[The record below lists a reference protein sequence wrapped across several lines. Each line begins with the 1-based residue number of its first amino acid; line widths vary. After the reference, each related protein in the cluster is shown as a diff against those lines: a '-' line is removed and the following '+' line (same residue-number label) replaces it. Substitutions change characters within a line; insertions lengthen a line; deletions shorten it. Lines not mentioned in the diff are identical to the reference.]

1 MPASDPF
8 RDFELAG
15 WGSAAVAA
23 AYHRHLAELTSG
35 CIPEL
40 LRAAG
45 VQAGSQVLDVACGAG
60 YVAAAAHERGAD
72 AVGIDFSA
80 AQIRLATQS
89 YPGIRFIEGDAEALP
104 FAEGEFDAVFNAF
117 GLPHIPDPDRVIAE
131 AHRVLKPAG
140 RFAYASWCEANKC
153 VAFAM
158 VYDAIRAHG
167 SLDVGLPPGPNFFA
181 CGDLGYATELL
192 VRAGFADVAATE
204 LPLVW
209 RVAAPDEFI
218 DIVSSGTV
226 RAAAALKRQ
235 SPGNLTKIRQYLH
248 ERIASFEKDGVYL
261 VPSPALVV
269 MARKPHSVAR
279 AT

>member
-1 MPASDPF
+1 MSMSASGAF

-15 WGSAAVAA
+15 WSSASVAA

-40 LRAAG
+40 LCAAG
-45 VQAGSQVLDVACGAG
+45 VRAGARVLDVACGAG
-60 YVAAAAHERGAD
+60 YVAAAAHELGAD

-104 FAEGEFDAVFNAF
+104 FAAGKFDVVFNAF
-117 GLPHIPDPDRVIAE
+117 GLPHVPNPDKVMAE
-131 AHRVLKPAG
+131 ANRVLKPAG
-140 RFAYASWCEANKC
+140 RFAYASWCEATKC
-153 VAFAM
+153 IAFSM

-181 CGDLGYATELL
+181 CGDLGYATEML

-204 LPLVW
+204 LPLLW
-209 RVAAPDEFI
+209 RVTAPDAFI
-218 DIVSSGTV
+218 DVVSSGTV
-226 RAAAALKRQ
+226 RASAALKRQ
-235 SPGNLTKIRQYLH
+235 SPANLTKIRQYLR
-248 ERIASFEKDGVYL
+248 ERIAGFEKDGVYL

-269 MARKPHSVAR
+269 TALKPH
-279 AT
+279 